1 MAKPID
7 TFCGILKLKGQ
18 ILGSLKDKYR
28 YLFIPFNKEASPLL
42 VYSKI
47 NRTKEA
53 GEIVCQVRKE
63 EHKKGDKYPSGTIIL
78 KIGSTESVNDVLTGL
93 VYHYGLNNMLK
104 MRTPPIVPDTLPD
117 DTNLIDHTDL
127 SIYSI
132 DPEGCKDID
141 DAFSL
146 QSTEDG
152 CQLNIYIALV
162 GDIYPEYVDFLNE
175 RTFTLYFSE
184 NQRYD
189 MFGKAFTE
197 SRSLDPG
204 ATRIAVTLQIDLDK
218 QYQPLQHRFFLAKII
233 NKRAINYEEVD
244 RLLAQG
250 DKFWKTVLS
259 VASALQTNTVHD
271 DRSTPS
277 HRLIETFMVTYNKL
291 GAAKLIAS
299 NSVPILRVGGHSPSG
314 PAHGA
319 SLRRQ
324 WRCPIAPSTRLLTPT
339 STPTPIPIEMT
350 CRGGYGASPLATQ
363 RSPVGWTTWAV
374 SPNFMK
380 FLGTEAAIYQYYS
393 ENGTRI
399 HEGLGIKDYSH
410 LTSPLRRAV
419 DVYNQWL
426 LIKEIVQSDLN
437 GHLLDL
443 TVINERE
450 RRFKQYYRRVQLF
463 QLYNKYSVTS
473 TRTVIAYEDKSDDK
487 YFMYECFWPE
497 ERLRVKLRY
506 LKTTDSVSIDLFQP
520 LQVQLGIIMING
532 LPRVKIT
539 T

>member
-1 MAKPID
+1 MAKSTD

-28 YLFIPFNKEASPLL
+28 YLFIPFNKDASPLL

-63 EHKKGDKYPSGTIIL
+63 EHKKGDKYSSGTIIL
-78 KIGSTESVNDVLTGL
+78 KIGSAESVHDMLTGL
-93 VYHYGLNNMLK
+93 AYHYKLNNMFK
-104 MRTPPIVPDTLPD
+104 MREPPKIPDTLPIYP
-117 DTNLIDHTDL
+117 NLIDHTDL

-132 DPEGCKDID
+132 DPQGCQDID

-146 QSTEDG
+146 QPTEDG
-152 CQLNIYIALV
+152 YQLNIYIALV
-162 GDIYPEYVDFLNE
+162 GDVYPECVDFLNE
-175 RTFTLYFSE
+175 RAFTLYFSE
-184 NQRYD
+184 TQRYD
-189 MFGKAFTE
+189 MFGKVFTA

-204 ATRIAVTLQIDLDK
+204 ATRLAVTLQIDLDK

-259 VASALQTNTVHD
+259 VASALSSNKVHD

-299 NSVPILRVGGHSPSG
+299 NSVPILRIHN
-314 PAHGA
+314 
-319 SLRRQ
+319 
-324 WRCPIAPSTRLLTPT
+324 ITPN
-339 STPTPIPIEMT
+339 
-350 CRGGYGASPLATQ
+350 AT
-363 RSPVGWTTWAV
+363 TTTETLDLM
-374 SPNFMK
+374 N

-393 ENGTRI
+393 EHGIRV
-399 HEGLGIKDYSH
+399 HEGLSIKDYSH

-426 LIKEIVQSDLN
+426 LINAIIREDRD

-443 TVINERE
+443 VEINERE
-450 RRFKQYYRRVQLF
+450 RCFKQYYRRAQLF

-506 LKTTDSVSIDLFQP
+506 LKITDSVPIDLFQP